1 MITKLKIFLFFSLL
15 MPLQALA
22 QSTPNTSC
30 PTPSSSSSSTQLF
43 NPLAGIGIC
52 NLHQFMSWLVKILSG
67 FIGLFAVIAIVI
79 AGYEMVTQGGNP
91 EKVQEAKQRIFYAI
105 TGLIITVLAY
115 SIIQIVLNLIANKV

>member
-1 MITKLKIFLFFSLL
+1 

-22 QSTPNTSC
+22 QNTPATC
-30 PTPSSSSSSTQLF
+30 PTGGSSSSGSQLF
-43 NPLAGIGIC
+43 NPLAAIRIC
-52 NLHQFMSWLVKILSG
+52 NLYDFMSWIVKILSG

-105 TGLIITVLAY
+105 TGLIITILAY
-115 SIIQIVLNLIANKV
+115 SIIQIVLNLIANRV